1 MKPRLLLIPI
11 ILATSA
17 AIGDAQ
23 AYAKASAAAL
33 LSGTRTAGTAN
44 VDRAR

>member
-1 MKPRLLLIPI
+1 MKPRLLLMPI

-23 AYAKASAAAL
+23 ADAQAQAAAL
-33 LSGTRTAGTAN
+33 LIGPRRGYPL
-44 VDRAR
+44 